1 MTDLSEKHNE
11 EKMPVTEEI
20 TDKDKSDEAAVNGES
35 AKLPAVEGAASESGA
50 VVKAEPSDNKK
61 SKKEKKKKFGRKK
74 GKKTVKRVI
83 IVLLLIFLVVAVIF
97 RLGERNVAWAKKV
110 SDTVHL
116 DKLPGVSKIADIL
129 PVDEIC
135 GVLNIGE
142 AVQTGTSET
151 IQVYTAER
159 RTIRKLLTGTG
170 TLQPL
175 DEYTVT
181 ALSSGEVVE
190 DYFEEGD
197 FVEEDQL
204 LMKIDSSNL
213 DTSLERAQNNYDD
226 SVEALEDLRESK
238 DDLKV
243 TSDYSGV
250 IQVMNFEAGDDI
262 RAGEVVASIVDRD
275 TMLIDIP
282 FMQAD
287 TINIKRG
294 DRAVLT
300 VSGTFEEIGGTVDEI
315 SPSYQINSN
324 GVKTVYVTIAVQ
336 NPGVITENVSA
347 TATIG
352 EYTCT
357 EAAYFYYNVN
367 KSVVSEV
374 SGEVLSVYK
383 DEGDYISKG
392 EVILVLDSADIDKS
406 IEKAERNVKDAENAL
421 EDAREAYD
429 NYDITAPIA
438 GTVVEKNYKRGEK
451 IGSAGGG
458 STIAVIYDL
467 SALVFEMNIDELDID
482 SISLGQGVTV
492 TSDAKDGMSYTGE
505 VTKISIQGVTSNGTT
520 YYPIT
525 VTVNDYG
532 QNVGN
537 ALRPGM
543 NIDAEIIIEE
553 AVDAV
558 AVPVDA
564 VGRGNRVT
572 VVRNYDS
579 TVNADGSDKE
589 NKMPVFDE
597 KNDGMQRPEGTENE
611 SPEGMPKQDA
621 AEGEIPVGVQRPDD
635 MQRPE
640 GVQTYNGG
648 NGVNGGY
655 TTVPSTVETEEI
667 VVVTGISDESYIEI
681 ISGIEEGDMV
691 VVQTASA
698 PQSQNPFGMMGMGG
712 MNMGGGMPGGM
723 GGGMPSGN
731 RGGNMDGRPGM

>member
-1 MTDLSEKHNE
+1 MTALSEKHNE
-11 EKMPVTEEI
+11 EKMPVTEEK
-20 TDKDKSDEAAVNGES
+20 TDNNKLKNLSEAEIS
-35 AKLPAVEGAASESGA
+35 ADDGAAASKTSEKETA
-50 VVKAEPSDNKK
+50 VKTEPSDNKK
-61 SKKEKKKKFGRKK
+61 SQKDKKKKYGRKK
-74 GKKTVKRVI
+74 GKKTAKRI
-83 IVLLLIFLVVAVIF
+83 IIAVLLIFIAVVIVF

-116 DKLPGVSKIADIL
+116 DKLPGISKVADVL

-135 GVLNIGE
+135 GALKIGE
-142 AVQTGTSET
+142 NVQTGSSET
-151 IQVYTAER
+151 LQVYTAER
-159 RTIRKLLTGTG
+159 KTIKKVLTGTG

-204 LMKIDSSNL
+204 LMRIDSSNL
-213 DTSLERAQNNYDD
+213 DTSLERAQHNYDD

-282 FMQAD
+282 FMQSD
-287 TINIKRG
+287 TLNIRNG

-300 VSGTFEEIGGTVDEI
+300 VNGTFEEIYGSVDKI

-324 GVKTVYVTIAVQ
+324 GVKTVNVTVAVQ
-336 NPGVITENVSA
+336 NPGVITENISA

-352 EYTCT
+352 EYACT
-357 EAAYFYYNVN
+357 ESSYFYYNVN
-367 KSVVSEV
+367 KTVVSEV

-383 DEGDYISKG
+383 DEGDYVSKG
-392 EVILVLDSADIDKS
+392 EVILVLDSTDVDKS

-451 IGSAGGG
+451 IGSASGG

-482 SISLGQGVTV
+482 SISLGQAVTV
-492 TSDAKDGMSYTGE
+492 TSDAKAGMSYTGE

-525 VTVNDYG
+525 VTMDDYG
-532 QNVGN
+532 QNDGN

-543 NIDAEIIIEE
+543 NIDAEITIDE
-553 AVDAV
+553 AVDVV

-572 VVRNYDS
+572 VVRNYNVSGD
-579 TVNADGSDKE
+579 TENGDDANQMPTDGK
-589 NKMPVFDE
+589 K
-597 KNDGMQRPEGTENE
+597 PEG
-611 SPEGMPKQDA
+611 
-621 AEGEIPVGVQRPDD
+621 

-640 GVQTYNGG
+640 GVQRTNGG
-648 NGVNGGY
+648 KGGY

-681 ISGIEEGDMV
+681 VSGIEEGDMV

-698 PQSQNPFGMMGMGG
+698 PVSQNPFEMVVMGDMGMPMGGSMPVGMGG
-712 MNMGGGMPGGM
+712 SMPSGNMG
-723 GGGMPSGN
+723 GN
-731 RGGNMDGRPGM
+731 RGGNMGGRPGM